1 MDIEFEAMTAQDITD
16 RIAAFYLLFGK
27 YPRVR
32 VTSDVVDTTGAVIAC
47 SVAVEK
53 DSQTFLVVQVLRGC
67 FALLMLP
74 TYETALV
81 DIGKQENPV
90 KVSLFV

>member
-1 MDIEFEAMTAQDITD
+1 MNIAFEATTAQDITD
-16 RIAAFYLLFGK
+16 RIAAFRLLFGK

-32 VTSDVVDTTGAVIAC
+32 VTSDVVDTTGAAIAC
-47 SVAVEK
+47 SVAVPK

-67 FALLMLP
+67 VLMMLP

-81 DIGKQENPV
+81 DIGKQANQV